1 MKPRTETVDVNA
13 RIAVLCR
20 SFHLPTVGAEAVPRF
35 TRAGHADALPTL
47 ADVLEQEASDRGQRR
62 VERLRAESKLPVGKT
77 WAAFDLQR
85 LPVKLRQQLDDLAK
99 GDFVERGENV
109 LAFGLPGTGKTHAM
123 AALGHRLIEHGH
135 AVLFT
140 ATYRLVQ
147 QLLLAK
153 RELRLPRE
161 LKKLDRFD
169 VLILDDLGYVHQ
181 GAEDTDVLFTLMG
194 ERYERRS
201 LIVTSNLVFSQ
212 WDQIFH
218 NPMATAAA
226 IDRIVHN
233 STILEFDV
241 PSYRTEAAKK
251 RNAGAPMG
259 GDVPA
264 KGKK

>member
-1 MKPRTETVDVNA
+1 MSARTEPVDVNA

-20 SFHLPTVGAEAVPRF
+20 SFHLPTVGSEAVPRF
-35 TRAGHADALPTL
+35 TRAGHADALPTF
-47 ADVLEQEASDRGQRR
+47 ADVLEQEASDRTQRR
-62 VERLRAESKLPVGKT
+62 VERLRAASKLPVGKT
-77 WAAFDLQR
+77 SATFELER
-85 LPVKLRQQLDDLAK
+85 LPVKLRQQLEALAK

-123 AALGHRLIEHGH
+123 AALGHRLVEAGY

-140 ATYRLVQ
+140 PTYQLVQ

-169 VLILDDLGYVHQ
+169 VLLLDDLGYVHQ
-181 GAEDTDVLFTLMG
+181 GADDTDVLFTLMG

-241 PSYRTEAAKK
+241 TSYRTEVAKK

-259 GDVPA
+259 GESSA

>member
-1 MKPRTETVDVNA
+1 MKARTEVVDLNA

-20 SFHLPTVGAEAVPRF
+20 LFHLPTVGTEAVPRF
-35 TRAGHADALPTL
+35 TRAGHADALPTFTE
-47 ADVLEQEASDRGQRR
+47 VLEQEATDRTERR
-62 VERLRAESKLPVGKT
+62 VERLRAASKLPAGKT
-77 WAAFDLQR
+77 WATFELER
-85 LPVKLRQQLDDLAK
+85 LPVKLRQQLEALAK

-123 AALGHRLIEHGH
+123 AALGHRLVEIGH

-140 ATYRLVQ
+140 PTYRLVQ
-147 QLLLAK
+147 HLLLAK

-169 VLILDDLGYVHQ
+169 VLVLDDLGYVHQ
-181 GAEDTDVLFTLMG
+181 GADDTDVLFTLMG

-241 PSYRTEAAKK
+241 PSYRTEVAKK
-251 RNAGAPMG
+251 RNADAPVG
-259 GDVPA
+259 GDVSA

>member
-1 MKPRTETVDVNA
+1 MRTRTEPVDVNV

-35 TRAGHADALPTL
+35 TRAGQADALPTF
-47 ADVLEQEASDRGQRR
+47 AEVLEQEATDRTERR
-62 VERLRAESKLPVGKT
+62 VERLRAASKLPAGKT
-77 WAAFDLQR
+77 WATFQLER
-85 LPVKLRQQLDDLAK
+85 LPVRLRQQLEALAK

-123 AALGHRLIEHGH
+123 AALGHRLVELGQ
-135 AVLFT
+135 AVPFT
-140 ATYRLVQ
+140 PTYRLVQ
-147 QLLLAK
+147 HLLLAK

-169 VLILDDLGYVHQ
+169 VLVLDDLGYVHQ
-181 GAEDTDVLFTLMG
+181 GADDTDVLFTLMG

-241 PSYRTEAAKK
+241 PSYRTEVAKK
-251 RNAGAPMG
+251 RNADPPVG
-259 GDVPA
+259 GDGSA